1 VLRFPL
7 EEMSSR
13 NDALS
18 WVEEKR
24 ETVARRGGFETTLF
38 VVALTQHGLSAQER
52 LEHNGVKLQP
62 EHLPLER
69 LKAGARLPRA
79 V

>member
-1 VLRFPL
+1 L
-7 EEMSSR
+7 EEMASR
-13 NDALS
+13 EDALS

-24 ETVARRGGFETTLF
+24 KTVASKGGFEIAPF
-38 VVALTQHGLSAQER
+38 VVALTQHGLFAQEM

-69 LKAGARLPRA
+69 LKAGARLPEA